1 MARKMIILMI
11 KLDKNYWSKVKK
23 KTVLTIKAEGF
34 NLINNFI
41 KINVIFILVLC
52 LPPFPFLANSQS
64 P

>member
-1 MARKMIILMI
+1 MARKTIILMI

-41 KINVIFILVLC
+41 N
-52 LPPFPFLANSQS
+52 
-64 P
+64 